1 MKNLWFFAA
10 PFSNEKIADIWNFQW
25 IKYLGK
31 GLLYLK
37 KWGIGVNY
45 CWNYGQSKLLLHFIE
60 YRLAHLNS
68 KYTKIAVNSAIH
80 YFEGCCQKDCL
91 LRVWSSLVNPPQN
104 LVPSTILAI
113 KGRVLC
119 NFANKILRVVILWD
133 IVARIFS
140 YY

>member
-1 MKNLWFFAA
+1 MKNLFFWWLL
-10 PFSNEKIADIWNFQW
+10 FQMKKLLTFGIFNESNIWAKIYY
-25 IKYLGK
+25 IKKYK
-31 GLLYLK
+31 GSR
-37 KWGIGVNY
+37 VNY

-60 YRLAHLNS
+60 YRLDHLNS

-91 LRVWSSLVNPPQN
+91 LRVRSSLVNPPQN